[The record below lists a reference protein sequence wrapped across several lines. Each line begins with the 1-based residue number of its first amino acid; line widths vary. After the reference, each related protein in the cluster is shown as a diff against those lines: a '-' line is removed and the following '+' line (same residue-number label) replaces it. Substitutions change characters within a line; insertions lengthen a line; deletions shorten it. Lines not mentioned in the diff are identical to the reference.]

1 MEDYLEVYP
10 GDVPPYVDDMV
21 NPEDLRPPQE
31 EPCPPPEI
39 ITPSALM
46 GIPRTVGPPS
56 TSGFSWYSDD
66 CEECCNPIT
75 DKIINYLDLK
85 VATFTSPAYSPRLAA
100 SCNPDPIVKEAVAR
114 GHAVVRTIDLRSH
127 MAGTLDR
134 VPTRRRKDG
143 TKVYKFRY
151 GASFPKPNGP
161 LNHLEVV
168 SYLTID
174 EDRFAEDF
182 DINTFGEIQRHAITE
197 IMNFKTSI
205 EKVITNGKIVEDSYV
220 FVDTETGESW
230 DGPVHYHPSRGFM
243 AGEKHTPVYHA
254 SLKPKGVPNIKIKNR
269 LVKGELLNLDL
280 SRIFK
285 PRQSDTVVKNLKS
298 STNGNR
304 FLKSFVSEP
313 IESRAS
319 DGQTRFLFY
328 VDQKNLVKNLSR
340 FPGFAEDFIY
350 DTARL
355 KNISIYRRR
364 GT

>member
-1 MEDYLEVYP
+1 MPQPTITGILIDSDAIGTVPGQALYGAIDPFVLPGPVTSRGTNVGPIEVYVEVEDYLEVYP

-168 SYLTID
+168 SLTKID
-174 EDRFAEDF
+174 SQKILISTLLERFK
-182 DINTFGEIQRHAITE
+182 G
-197 IMNFKTSI
+197 
-205 EKVITNGKIVEDSYV
+205 
-220 FVDTETGESW
+220 
-230 DGPVHYHPSRGFM
+230 
-243 AGEKHTPVYHA
+243 TPL
-254 SLKPKGVPNIKIKNR
+254 LK
-269 LVKGELLNLDL
+269 L
-280 SRIFK
+280 
-285 PRQSDTVVKNLKS
+285 
-298 STNGNR
+298 
-304 FLKSFVSEP
+304 
-313 IESRAS
+313 
-319 DGQTRFLFY
+319 
-328 VDQKNLVKNLSR
+328 
-340 FPGFAEDFIY
+340 
-350 DTARL
+350 
-355 KNISIYRRR
+355 
-364 GT
+364 